1 MKHGKRL
8 STMALCLIMAA
19 PAALAEQ
26 PPGPPPD
33 APSLPG
39 LHPDR
44 PPPPDDDRGGR
55 DRDDRQDRGPRG
67 DRDNGPRRVSP
78 EMAQLEM
85 LRGYIDV
92 VGRLA
97 ELAKDPSAAGVA
109 AVIVA
114 NDALK
119 KQGPDALIAF
129 FTEILPEVKDPAIAR
144 AIRIQLADAYKNVGK
159 PDQALKQ
166 LRVLMTSNEMDDS
179 AAGKR

>member
-1 MKHGKRL
+1 MKHGKKL
-8 STMALCLIMAA
+8 CSMMLCLFMAA
-19 PAALAEQ
+19 PMALAEE
-26 PPGPPPD
+26 PPGPPP
-33 APSLPG
+33 PGLPE

-44 PPPPDDDRGGR
+44 PPPPDEDYGGR
-55 DRDDRQDRGPRG
+55 GRGDRP
-67 DRDNGPRRVSP
+67 DRDNGMRRLPP

-97 ELAKDPSAAGVA
+97 QLAKDPSAAGVA

-119 KQGPDALIAF
+119 KQGPAALIAF
-129 FTEILPEVKDPAIAR
+129 FTEILPDVKDPAIAR
-144 AIRIQLADAYKNVGK
+144 AIRIQLADAYKNAGK

-166 LRVLMTSNEMDDS
+166 LRILMTSQEMGADS
-179 AAGKR
+179 AKKQE